1 MRLRRSQLAAT
12 LGAGGL
18 LLLVLFALFARGS
31 DAAPGGATEATEVP
45 AAVVPATPTPDLS
58 ATPIPKLA
66 ADLQPLYDFVARHGY
81 PREGI
86 VGRIRIPRI
95 GVDAELPERVPAD
108 LNLASYN
115 PFGPADVVWYNLKHT
130 TGFGGEP
137 GDDKN
142 AIFSGHTD
150 YNYPVAYA
158 QGARYAGP
166 GVFAGLN
173 QLEVNDGIEITFKG
187 ETTRYGVVW
196 VKQVPEDSDWGAVF
210 RSEQPEGDS
219 ITLITCTGE
228 FDPATQ
234 EYSDRT
240 VVRARRF

>member
-1 MRLRRSQLAAT
+1 MRIRREHWLAIA
-12 LGAGGL
+12 GAGGL
-18 LLLVLFALFARGS
+18 LALVVTALLVRGGETS
-31 DAAPGGATEATEVP
+31 APDEATATPTEV
-45 AAVVPATPTPDLS
+45 VQATPTPDLS
-58 ATPIPKLA
+58 ATPIAQLA
-66 ADLQPLYDFVARHGY
+66 TDLQPLYDFVARYGY
-81 PREGI
+81 PRDGI

-95 GVDAELPERVPAD
+95 GVDAQLPERVPAD
-108 LNLASYN
+108 LNLGNYN
-115 PFGPADVVWYNLKHT
+115 PFGPADVVWYNLKNSP
-130 TGFGGEP
+130 GFGGEP
-137 GDDKN
+137 GDDGTN
-142 AIFSGHTD
+142 ALFSGHTD

-173 QLEVNDGIEITFKG
+173 QLEVNDAIEVTFRG

-196 VKQVPEDSDWGAVF
+196 VKQLPEDADWGAVF
-210 RSEQPEGDS
+210 RSEQPEGDA